1 VWYNLFMERGKKH
14 EGILLL
20 KTSNEA
26 REIEFELS
34 YLISLTPPQRFRLM
48 ERKSREMRSSL
59 YRHGHGTSA
68 SITKRK

>member
-1 VWYNLFMERGKKH
+1 MFMARGKIRD
-14 EGILLL
+14 GILLL
-20 KTSNEA
+20 ETSDEA
-26 REIEFELS
+26 REIEFELA
-34 YLISLTPPQRFRLM
+34 YLLSLTSRQRFRLM

>member
-1 VWYNLFMERGKKH
+1 VWYNIFMERGKKH

-26 REIEFELS
+26 REIEFELA
-34 YLISLTPPQRFRLM
+34 YLISLTPAQRFRLM